1 MADSRTTPWLTII
14 GVGEDGLDGL
24 SNASRKALD
33 AAEVI
38 FGGPR
43 HLELVGASTRGQP
56 WPLPFSVDPVLAQR
70 GGNVVV
76 LASGDPF
83 WHGVGGTLA
92 RHLDPEEWRCIPAP
106 SSMSH
111 AAARKGWRLEEV
123 QQIALHA
130 APFEELAPLL
140 TQGARILCTLRD
152 GTAAPELAR
161 WLTAQGFGAS
171 TLTVLEAL
179 GGPRECIRQTQAEG
193 FDLSDVE
200 APVVA
205 AIEAQGAKGL
215 SATPGRSID
224 LFAHDGQIT
233 KSPMRALT
241 LAALAPR
248 AGEHLWDVGAGS
260 GSVSVEWALAAPGC
274 TSTAIEPRADRCE
287 NIRENT
293 VRFGLVRRIDVLN
306 GKAPEALADLP
317 RPDAVFIGGG
327 VDQAMLSTLWQAIPE
342 GTRLVAN
349 AVTIE
354 SQTLLT
360 QWQASHGG
368 QLLRIDLA
376 EAAPLG
382 RMQGWAPSRPQVQWS
397 VTR

>member
-1 MADSRTTPWLTII
+1 MTII

-70 GGNVVV
+70 GRNVVV

-83 WHGVGGTLA
+83 WHGGGGTLA
-92 RHLDPEEWRCIPAP
+92 RHLGAEEWRCLPAP

-111 AAARKGWRLEEV
+111 AAARKGWRLEEIT
-123 QQIALHA
+123 QIALHA
-130 APFEELAPLL
+130 APFEELIPLL
-140 TQGARILCTLRD
+140 TRGARILCTLRD
-152 GTAAPELAR
+152 GTAAPELAD

-171 TLTVLEAL
+171 TLTVLAAL
-179 GGPRECIRQTQAEG
+179 GGPRERIRQTQAEG
-193 FDLSDVE
+193 FNLSNVE

-205 AIEAQGAKGL
+205 AIEVQGAKGL
-215 SATPGRSID
+215 SATPGRNTD

-274 TSTAIEPRADRCE
+274 TSTAIEPRVDRCE

-327 VDQAMLSTLWQAIPE
+327 VDEAMLSTLWQAIPE

-360 QWQASHGG
+360 QWQAHHGG

-382 RMQGWAPSRPQVQWS
+382 RMQGWVPSRPQVQWS
-397 VTR
+397 ATR

>member
-1 MADSRTTPWLTII
+1 MTII